1 VQRVDHAR
9 YTLLIFVLPTL
20 LASAIEAPLTL
31 LSDRVPRKFVLAAG
45 LAALAIALALSAL
58 TSQAWLLSLGL
69 SAAGAASGIACAC
82 AQAELV
88 GAAPERAAR
97 AMSRWMA
104 FASLGDVLSPIVVGA
119 MLASGASYRAAL
131 GVVAGAV
138 ACQALLVLRSGSNV
152 RAVEPRACETEVRMP
167 LTAAAV
173 LARQPQL
180 WLCLLAA
187 AFCSLLDEVV
197 VALAALRLHVN
208 LGWSSSFATWA
219 TIGFPVGGVIG
230 AITAERLLARHSP
243 RSVLIASATAC
254 LVALVL
260 FLASRSPVTVL
271 PALVL
276 LGACAAPHYPIVKAA
291 AYDLAPG
298 KPGLVNALAQLFSVL
313 EVGMPWLL
321 GLIATRYG
329 LAAAIAALAAQPLLL
344 LALAL
349 RSR

>member
-9 YTLLIFVLPTL
+9 YTLLIFVVPTL

-31 LSDRVPRKFVLAAG
+31 LSDRVPRRLVLATG
-45 LAALAIALALSAL
+45 LAALAISLALSAL

-69 SAAGAASGIACAC
+69 SVAGAASGVTCAC

-88 GAAPERAAR
+88 CAEPKRAAR
-97 AMSRWMA
+97 AMSRWTA

-119 MLASGASYRAAL
+119 TLWSGASYRAAL

-138 ACQALLVLRSGSNV
+138 ACQALLVLRSGSS
-152 RAVEPRACETEVRMP
+152 ATLACEAEVRLP
-167 LTAAAV
+167 LTAAAT
-173 LARQPQL
+173 LARQPRL

-197 VALAALRLHVN
+197 VALAALRLHVD
-208 LGWSSSFATWA
+208 LGWSASFAAWS
-219 TIGFPVGGVIG
+219 TIGFPIGGFVGAV
-230 AITAERLLARHSP
+230 TAERLLARFSP
-243 RSVLIASATAC
+243 RSVLLGSASAC
-254 LVALVL
+254 LAALVL
-260 FLASRSPVTVL
+260 FLASGSVFTLL
-271 PALVL
+271 PALML

-298 KPGLVNALAQLFSVL
+298 QPGLVNALAQLFSVL

-321 GLIATRYG
+321 GLIAMRFG

-344 LALAL
+344 IAIAL